1 MVCIKLT
8 SRKISILFI
17 LSLQSSLLL
26 LLTQLLGAC
35 CVFNPEA
42 YLEFE
47 IDCWGSCKAIYVATY
62 HN

>member
-1 MVCIKLT
+1 MKLT

-17 LSLQSSLLL
+17 LSLWSSLLL
-26 LLTQLLGAC
+26 LLTQLLGT
-35 CVFNPEA
+35 CVSKPEA